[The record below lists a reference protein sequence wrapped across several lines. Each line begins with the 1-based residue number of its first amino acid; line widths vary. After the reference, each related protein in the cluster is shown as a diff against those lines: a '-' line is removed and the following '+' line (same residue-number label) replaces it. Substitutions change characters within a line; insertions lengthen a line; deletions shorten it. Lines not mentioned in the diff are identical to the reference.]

1 MSELSDV
8 GVCAVSMQTNG
19 WSWLDWSHAS
29 WDRHRA
35 GRPGPDLPGHQK
47 TVPSLAW
54 DTAGRH
60 PDKRAVSIDGES
72 RTFAELRDNAAL
84 VAGWLRGQVQHGD
97 RVLLVAPASST
108 WVEVYLGALAA
119 GAAVVLANPASSR
132 QELEYWAQDSD
143 ASLILADG
151 DGAEACQ
158 GLDLPVVVL
167 ADRPWAG
174 ASPVAQPHRELSG
187 SDVAVLAY
195 TSGTTGRPKGVP
207 LTHAQLL
214 SSIWAVLFAWN
225 WSPDDVVV
233 HSLPLYHQHGL
244 GALHAA
250 WCTGSSAALL
260 SHFTSAG
267 LAATAREAG
276 ATVLFGVPA
285 IYRRLVEEVDAL
297 LTENSTALRGLR
309 LRVYGSAPLDDDLAA
324 AIAERLGAPALVR
337 YGLTE
342 SGLDVSQPLGDT
354 PPGTIGVPLPGVQL
368 RLVRDGREVAVGAE
382 GEVQLRGPQV
392 FDGYWA
398 NPEATAEAILP
409 DGWFRTGDIAA
420 LDAPGGQLRICGR
433 SKELII
439 TGGLNVY
446 PREVEL
452 ALEAH
457 PGVQEAGVAG
467 VADDRW
473 GEQVTAWVV
482 ARTGT
487 DLDTTA
493 LLEHTRARLAPYKC
507 PKQVYVV
514 ADLPRTSLGKLQR
527 SRLRPPAQTP

>member
-1 MSELSDV
+1 MST
-8 GVCAVSMQTNG
+8 QTNG

-35 GRPGPDLPGHQK
+35 GRPGPDMPGNQT
-47 TVPSLAW
+47 TVASLAW
-54 DTAGRH
+54 ATAGRR
-60 PDKRAVSIDGES
+60 PDKRAVSIDGDC
-72 RTFAELRDNAAL
+72 RTFAELRDGAAL

-108 WVEVYLGALAA
+108 WLEVYLGALAA
-119 GAAVVLANPASSR
+119 GVAVVLANPASSR
-132 QELEYWAQDSD
+132 HELAYWAQDSG
-143 ASLILADG
+143 AALVFADG
-151 DGAEACQ
+151 DGVES
-158 GLDLPVVVL
+158 GKDLNLPLAVL

-174 ASPVAQPHRELSG
+174 ASPLAQPHPGLRG
-187 SDVAVLAY
+187 SDLALLAY

-214 SSIWAVLFAWN
+214 SSIAAALFAWS
-225 WSPDDVVV
+225 WSSDDVVV

-250 WCTGSSAALL
+250 LCTGSSAALL
-260 SHFTSAG
+260 SHFTSAA
-267 LAATAREAG
+267 LAVTAREAG

-285 IYRRLVEEVDAL
+285 IYRRLVDAVDDLPTAD
-297 LTENSTALRGLR
+297 SAALRGLR
-309 LRVYGSAPLDDDLAA
+309 LRVCGSAPLDDDLAA

-342 SGLDVSQPLGDT
+342 SGLDVSQPLDDA
-354 PPGTIGVPLPGVQL
+354 PPGTIGFPLPGVEL
-368 RLVRDGREVAVGAE
+368 RLARDGREVGVGAE

-392 FDGYWA
+392 FDGYWG
-398 NPEATAEAILP
+398 NPKATAEAIGP
-409 DGWFRTGDIAA
+409 DGWFRTGDIAVLYA
-420 LDAPGGQLRICGR
+420 PDAQLRICGR

-452 ALEAH
+452 ALEAY
-457 PGVQEAGVAG
+457 PGVLEAGVAG
-467 VADDRW
+467 LPDSRW

-482 ARTGT
+482 LSAGT
-487 DLDTTA
+487 DLDTAT

-507 PKQVYVV
+507 PKEVYVV

-527 SRLRPPAQTP
+527 SRLTRPSQNP